1 MSYRPLD
8 AATPI
13 AAAKREID
21 EDGRQKANRRLNQ
34 GIDALFARQA
44 LVKTHPRDPDD
55 DACADDD
62 ENQARAA
69 RDVWPDENAEHSIEH
84 QGGEE
89 AAPKREAAL
98 ERGAACALGSRGR
111 WRRAGAVG
119 FFVMHVS
126 GVGFVL
132 LVVEVELVESRGRRL
147 GCEDEGTL

>member
-69 RDVWPDENAEHSIEH
+69 
-84 QGGEE
+84 
-89 AAPKREAAL
+89 
-98 ERGAACALGSRGR
+98 
-111 WRRAGAVG
+111 
-119 FFVMHVS
+119 
-126 GVGFVL
+126 
-132 LVVEVELVESRGRRL
+132 
-147 GCEDEGTL
+147 